1 MMQETIKSALTL
13 LTKNQGDGWFCVIE
27 EPKNE
32 KFVQFAW
39 DESEGLWVDLPKVAL
54 TEDEL
59 ARAVMMF
66 SDYNISLES
75 RGFASDD
82 CCDDPECDCYDECD
96 DDCDDDCDCCDHN
109 GPIETFNGSLGK
121 DIDKA
126 CEIAYRVLSE
136 VYKLSENTRLN
147 VTMSN

>member
-82 CCDDPECDCYDECD
+82 CCD
-96 DDCDDDCDCCDHN
+96 HN